1 MRIRRAAVSTPPLSE
16 SSPHSARTV
25 SLRVHA
31 HQWMSGCHPSADGG
45 RDDSPPSSE
54 GVTLREGVALR
65 PLLDMTKGELRFRMT
80 LIRDRRSHSNFNAT
94 LSQFLFMAAHEP
106 RRALRLSLLLLALVP
121 RLSRSWQCAS
131 RSALP
136 RLALPRRSILS
147 PSLLRP
153 RASHSPALLAK
164 KGKKGGG
171 GKKGG
176 KGKAKSGF
184 EWASSFELK
193 PFESAELRSLAETLV
208 STYQV

>member
-1 MRIRRAAVSTPPLSE
+1 MPRGHHTATRAPHGAATAERRVEDAPGGSAAAWRSLRTRSRRAVRARRK
-16 SSPHSARTV
+16 SAR
-25 SLRVHA
+25 R
-31 HQWMSGCHPSADGG
+31 Q
-45 RDDSPPSSE
+45 
-54 GVTLREGVALR
+54 
-65 PLLDMTKGELRFRMT
+65 
-80 LIRDRRSHSNFNAT
+80 
-94 LSQFLFMAAHEP
+94 AHEP

-153 RASHSPALLAK
+153 RAPRSPALLAK